1 MIISINSNEQMA
13 VEQNLE
19 NVLEGEKTPFDLLYS
34 SESGFYKAYELQEI
48 IGQGIASVV
57 RKCLENETKHPYA
70 VKIVD
75 VTTERQSEKEAKLAL
90 EEALSEVKLLKMLS
104 GHPSI
109 VKLHDFYPT
118 PTFLFI
124 IFEFA
129 SEELFD
135 KLNRAVKFGEK
146 KTRHVMQQLFEGICF
161 IHEKMIVHRD
171 LKLENILVIGDYRV
185 VISDFGFA
193 KQLKEGQLLKDLVGT
208 PGYLAPETL
217 RCQMNEDAHGYSLEV
232 DNWALGVI
240 MYTMLSGHAPFYHR
254 QQLRMMRMIQEGK
267 YEFKKEHWEHI
278 SDGAKDLIQR
288 LLTVPVSKRILSSES
303 LKHPWMLSTSDG
315 GEHPISKW
323 DPRRIFR
330 IAQHSI
336 RFLVRMTN
344 SKSTTKLDEG
354 EETRPRPYR
363 SRSFFHTREMLFA
376 NKQKSKM
383 HRRPGSLEKN
393 TAKRKKSCLE
403 GMIVDEYT
411 QQSQS
416 NDDNDH

>member
-171 LKLENILVIGDYRV
+171 LKLENILVIGDDRV

-354 EETRPRPYR
+354 GLNIG
-363 SRSFFHTREMLFA
+363 FFHTREMLFA